1 MKTDS
6 GSNIFVRWKAQLRL
20 FERHEEVYAIIFN
33 PLTVQS
39 DDMHGHVS
47 LKRTV
52 SLVAEERGGKR
63 SGGGGGDH
71 LAFEIIAE
79 SRDCITLLCTITNF
93 NL

>member
-1 MKTDS
+1 ME
-6 GSNIFVRWKAQLRL
+6 GSSRSNRL
-20 FERHEEVYAIIFN
+20 FERHEEVYAIIFK

-39 DDMHGHVS
+39 DDMHGHVP

-63 SGGGGGDH
+63 SGSGGGGGGSGGGGNH
-71 LAFEIIAE
+71 RAFQIIAE